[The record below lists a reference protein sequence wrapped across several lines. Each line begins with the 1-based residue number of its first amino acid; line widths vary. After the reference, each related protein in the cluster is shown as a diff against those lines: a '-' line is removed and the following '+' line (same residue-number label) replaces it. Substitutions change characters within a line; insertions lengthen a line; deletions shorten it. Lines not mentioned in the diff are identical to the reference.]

1 MRIAVISD
9 IHANLEALTAVF
21 EDMDPWAPA
30 YVVSL
35 GDNVGYGADPE
46 AVLAFLREQ
55 GVKSV
60 MGNHEYG
67 LTVPG
72 GMDWF
77 NPTARLAVARTRE
90 LLCPES
96 LAFIAALPKYLVRD
110 GLRFVHGMPPD
121 KTHNY
126 FFKYNGKALESVF
139 TDMTERVAFIGHT
152 HMLEYA
158 VFDGK
163 EAVRGELEK
172 GSMALDPGKKYILN
186 IGSVGQPRDGNRK
199 AKYALYDPE
208 ASRLEIRFVAY
219 DRELAAKKIRGI
231 GMPVQYADKLL

>member
-9 IHANLEALTAVF
+9 IHANLEAFTAVLA
-21 EDMDPWAPA
+21 DMDVFSPDA
-30 YVVSL
+30 VVCL
-35 GDNVGYGADPE
+35 GDSVGYGADPE
-46 AVLAFLREQ
+46 AVLALLRER
-55 GVKSV
+55 GIPSV

-72 GMDWF
+72 AMSWF
-77 NPTARLAVARTRE
+77 NPSARQAVEKTLT

-96 LAFIAALPKYLVRD
+96 LAFIANLPKFLARD

-126 FFKYNGKALESVF
+126 FFKYNGKALETVMKA
-139 TDMTERVAFIGHT
+139 MTEPVCFIGHT

-158 VFDGK
+158 AWEGG
-163 EAVRGELEK
+163 AALRGELEK
-172 GSMALDPGKKYILN
+172 GIMELDPAKKYILN

-199 AKYALYDPE
+199 AKYALYD
-208 ASRLEIRFVAY
+208 ATAATLEIRYVPY
-219 DRELAAKKIRGI
+219 DNELAAKKIREI
-231 GMPVQYADKLL
+231 GMPAQYADKLV